1 MTSASALQ
9 AALPKLCPC
18 GGEPAAIK
26 HKGAEAAFADCC
38 GRYIVQEQLPPDALH
53 LMRSRYTAFVLEN
66 EAYLLHTWQAAFR
79 PSSLAF
85 EAGAKWLGLEIKD
98 FVQTDMKEGHET
110 AEVEFVARVRVAGKA
125 TRLHERSRFVCQD
138 GQWLYVSAVNV

>member
-1 MTSASALQ
+1 MTSASTLQ

-18 GGEPAAIK
+18 GGAPTAIRR
-26 HKGAEAAFADCC
+26 KGAEAAFPDCC

-98 FVQTDMKEGHET
+98 FVQTGMNDGHET

>member
-1 MTSASALQ
+1 MTSASALH

-18 GGEPAAIK
+18 GGAPTAMK
-26 HKGAEAAFADCC
+26 RKGAEAAFADCC

-98 FVQTDMKEGHET
+98 FVQTGMKAIACT
-110 AEVEFVARVRVAGKA
+110 
-125 TRLHERSRFVCQD
+125 
-138 GQWLYVSAVNV
+138 SAVVLCVKKGGGCMRLLSCPLVSRTLGSP